1 MNFHFE
7 LPFWFILLPIFLAF
21 SIFFKKHSKKENDKH
36 NLTSIYLPS
45 FFGSNISFTKNSRKE
60 RKLISWFVIILMTS
74 ALAQPVNKTKIQSN
88 PDSLRDII
96 FIVDTSVGM
105 SISDYTLK
113 SEPVS
118 RLTLLKAVLTDFIE
132 KLPNNRIGLMVY
144 ADQAYSLLPLTRD
157 KSLTTYSINQ
167 IQPAVSGRQNN
178 LSNALNSVLKQYDF
192 KKTKPSVVLLSQGA
206 NIEGDIN
213 PIEIANRFKSKQIRL
228 HVIGL
233 GSNEETYD
241 NDNEN
246 KLIFDSIDEKLLK
259 QLAETTNGEFFW
271 VGKSNNL
278 HAIFRTIMESETIE
292 IKKDTYYFFKNY
304 YQILLYVALSIII
317 MFLFK
322 ATLINH
328 KK

>member
-1 MNFHFE
+1 MSIHFE
-7 LPFWFILLPIFLAF
+7 LPLWFFLLPILLVL
-21 SIFFKKHSKKENDKH
+21 SLLIKKSGKKQNDKH

-45 FFGSNISFTKNSRKE
+45 FFGSNTPFTESSRKE
-60 RKLISWFVIILMTS
+60 RKLLSWFLIILMTS
-74 ALAQPVNKTKIQSN
+74 ALAQPVKTVKKQTN
-88 PDSLRDII
+88 PDTLRDII

-105 SISDYTLK
+105 SISDYVLK
-113 SEPVS
+113 SESVS

-144 ADQAYSLLPLTRD
+144 ADEAYALSPLTRD
-157 KSLTTYSINQ
+157 KSLISYAISQ

-178 LSNALNSVLKQYDF
+178 ISNALNSVLKQYDF
-192 KKTKPSVVLLSQGA
+192 KKSKPSVVLLSQGA

-213 PIEIANRFKSKQIRL
+213 PIEIANRFKSKQIKL

-233 GSNEETYD
+233 GSNEET
-241 NDNEN
+241 NDNGN

-259 QLAETTNGEFFW
+259 QLSKTTNGEFFW

-278 HAIFRTIMESETIE
+278 HDIFRTIMESETIE
-292 IKKDTYYFFKNY
+292 IKKDTYYFFENY
-304 YQILLYVALSIII
+304 YYIPLYLVLFIII
-317 MFLFK
+317 TLLFK

>member
-1 MNFHFE
+1 MSIQFE
-7 LPFWFILLPIFLAF
+7 LPLWFFLLPILLVL
-21 SIFFKKHSKKENDKH
+21 SLIIKKRGKKQNDKH

-45 FFGSNISFTKNSRKE
+45 FFGCNISFTENSRKE
-60 RKLISWFVIILMTS
+60 RKLLNWFLIILMTS
-74 ALAQPVNKTKIQSN
+74 AIAQPVKKIKKQTN
-88 PDSLRDII
+88 PDTLRDII

-105 SISDYTLK
+105 SISDYVLK

-144 ADQAYSLLPLTRD
+144 ADEAYALSPLTRD
-157 KSLTTYSINQ
+157 KNLISYAISQ

-178 LSNALNSVLKQYDF
+178 ISNALNSALKQYDF
-192 KKTKPSVVLLSQGA
+192 KKSKPSVVLLSQGA

-213 PIEIANRFKSKQIRL
+213 PIEIANRLKSKQIKL

-233 GSNEETYD
+233 GSNEETDD
-241 NDNEN
+241 NDN

-259 QLAETTNGEFFW
+259 QLSKTTNGEFFW

-278 HAIFRTIMESETIE
+278 HDIFRTIMESETIE
-292 IKKDTYYFFKNY
+292 IKKDTYYFFENY
-304 YQILLYVALSIII
+304 YNIPLYLALFIII
-317 MFLFK
+317 ILLFK

>member
-1 MNFHFE
+1 MNILFE
-7 LPFWFILLPIFLAF
+7 LPLWFFLLPALLVLSFI
-21 SIFFKKHSKKENDKH
+21 FKKRGKKQNDKH

-45 FFGSNISFTKNSRKE
+45 FFGSNISLTESSRKE
-60 RKLISWFVIILMTS
+60 RKLLSWFLIILMTT
-74 ALAQPVNKTKIQSN
+74 ALAQPVKKIKKQTN
-88 PDSLRDII
+88 PDTLRDII

-105 SISDYTLK
+105 SISDYVLK
-113 SEPVS
+113 SESVS
-118 RLTLLKAVLTDFIE
+118 RLTLLKAVLTDFIG

-144 ADQAYSLLPLTRD
+144 ADEAYALSPLTQD
-157 KSLTTYSINQ
+157 KNLISYAISQ

-178 LSNALNSVLKQYDF
+178 ISNALNSVLKQYDF
-192 KKTKPSVVLLSQGA
+192 KTSKPSVVLLSQGA

-213 PIEIANRFKSKQIRL
+213 PIEIAKRFKSKKIKL

-233 GSNEETYD
+233 GSNKETDD
-241 NDNEN
+241 NDN

-259 QLAETTNGEFFW
+259 QLSKITNGEFFW

-278 HAIFRTIMESETIE
+278 HDIFRTIMESETIE
-292 IKKDTYYFFKNY
+292 IKKDTYYLFENY
-304 YQILLYVALSIII
+304 YYIPLYITLFIII
-317 MFLFK
+317 TLLFK